1 MKRNKLKTSDRQRV
15 GSVTG
20 ERAPKDRMRSRVKT
34 RFFAV
39 GRTVLIFWDLYIRFL
54 CPGTAAPAA
63 GSPIGR
69 TMGAAPVKCVRHL
82 ELLKVLSGLLLN
94 IFLKTS

>member
-20 ERAPKDRMRSRVKT
+20 ERAPKDLIRSKEKT

-39 GRTVLIFWDLYIRFL
+39 GRTAPIFWNLYIRFL

-69 TMGAAPVKCVRHL
+69 TMGATPVKC
-82 ELLKVLSGLLLN
+82 
-94 IFLKTS
+94 I